1 MYFKFPYAWV
11 IFLCF
16 QQYLKIASVV
26 FFKKMFQI
34 GGKNFTALWAARGR
48 GERALAH
55 GEEIAVAA
63 GWVALPRML
72 LGEVNEDVRSSAVHS
87 NENWKLLRH
96 QQRKSLNR
104 GLLNLQVVCCLFS
117 NAGSFLSCKVIFF
130 AFIYLFV
137 CLFYGRRRVETCG
150 SQFSP
155 LTVVGSG
162 D

>member
-1 MYFKFPYAWV
+1 M
-11 IFLCF
+11 
-16 QQYLKIASVV
+16 
-26 FFKKMFQI
+26 
-34 GGKNFTALWAARGR
+34 
-48 GERALAH
+48 
-55 GEEIAVAA
+55 AA

-72 LGEVNEDVRSSAVHS
+72 LVEVNEDVHNSAVHS
-87 NENWKLLRH
+87 SKNWKLLRH

-104 GLLNLQVVCCLFS
+104 ALLNLQVVCCLFS
-117 NAGSFLSCKVIFF
+117 NAGSFLSCEVIFF

-155 LTVVGSG
+155 PTVVGSG